1 MREAAGPRE
10 RGRVTMDTSSPF
22 VLLRTANGLVSI
34 DARTI
39 AGNIGRFEREPHV
52 LLLET
57 TTSTPFTLKF
67 ASCAEADAAVERL
80 HVARE
85 KVAALPDLAALLAEV
100 HHEPPTEPPMVV
112 DARR

>member
-1 MREAAGPRE
+1 
-10 RGRVTMDTSSPF
+10 MDTSSPF

-39 AGNIGRFEREPHV
+39 AGNIGRFERRFEREPHV